1 MESKRQRKGG
11 WEGGKKEEREGRKT
25 KSLLFQIVV
34 PPEKRF
40 QKCHCFFYSKF
51 GKNQIVSTYV

>member
-25 KSLLFQIVV
+25 KSLLFQ
-34 PPEKRF
+34 KR
-40 QKCHCFFYSKF
+40 KDSKNATVFFILNLAKI
-51 GKNQIVSTYV
+51 KL

>member
-1 MESKRQRKGG
+1 MESERQRKGG

-25 KSLLFQIVV
+25 KSLLFQ
-34 PPEKRF
+34 KR
-40 QKCHCFFYSKF
+40 KDSKNATVFFYSKF

>member
-1 MESKRQRKGG
+1 MESERQRKGG

-34 PPEKRF
+34 PPPEKIP
-40 QKCHCFFYSKF
+40 KMPLFFLF
-51 GKNQIVSTYV
+51 

>member
-34 PPEKRF
+34 PPRKDS
-40 QKCHCFFYSKF
+40 KNATVFFILNLAKI
-51 GKNQIVSTYV
+51 KL